1 MSTTS
6 PSPLLSD
13 SLKGLGLDAGTLFFA
28 LNYEFTKIE
37 QKGFFK
43 RLMKRLKKNESSMD
57 LDLACV
63 LYDNNCTI
71 TDMVWFKQLRDQA
84 ESIRHQGDSLNGKDR
99 GDQAMYLAPLDQEQ
113 IRLYLEQI
121 PAHITHIAL
130 IANSYHGQPFT
141 RVKKGEI
148 HLSDDEGNRSFEVDL
163 KQLPRVCVSL
173 WVAHLRREVDDW
185 HLTLQNLPLPATDLE
200 KAAQEVAH
208 ELARALPVP
217 QGASN

>member
-1 MSTTS
+1 MSTTA

-13 SLKGLGLDAGTLFFA
+13 SLKGLGLDAGTLFFG

-37 QKGFFK
+37 QKGLFK
-43 RLMKRLKKNESSMD
+43 KLKKRFNKNASSMD

-63 LYDNNCTI
+63 LYDDNCTI
-71 TDMVWFKQLRDQA
+71 SDMVWFKQLRDKA
-84 ESIRHQGDSLNGKDR
+84 ESICHQGDSLNGKDR

-113 IRLYLEQI
+113 IRLYLDEI

-148 HLSDDEGNRSFEVDL
+148 HLSDDEGNRSFEVNL
-163 KQLPRVCVSL
+163 KQLPRDCVTL

-185 HLTLQNLPLPATDLE
+185 HLTLQNLPLPSTDLAI
-200 KAAQEVAH
+200 AAQEIAH
-208 ELARALPVP
+208 ELARALPIP
-217 QGASN
+217 QTIYS